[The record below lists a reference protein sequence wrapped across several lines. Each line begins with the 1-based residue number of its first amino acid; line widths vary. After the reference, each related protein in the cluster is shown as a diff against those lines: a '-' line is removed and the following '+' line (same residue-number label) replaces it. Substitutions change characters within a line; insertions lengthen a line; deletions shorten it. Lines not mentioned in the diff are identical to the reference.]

1 MPTSVGELLILV
13 VIGNC
18 WFPSLDFW
26 LLQMIPPSAFLWGA
40 LLLQL
45 GPPLQVLYVVFISLV
60 ETKFFVDACIWDEFL
75 VTAAVLER
83 STLASSSFCYDFR
96 RVFSRC
102 RALATAA
109 VGASP
114 GKW

>member
-26 LLQMIPPSAFLWGA
+26 LLQMIPPSAFYGEHSS
-40 LLLQL
+40 QL

-60 ETKFFVDACIWDEFL
+60 ETESFVDACIWDEFL

-83 STLASSSFCYDFR
+83 STLASPPLF
-96 RVFSRC
+96 
-102 RALATAA
+102 
-109 VGASP
+109 
-114 GKW
+114 

>member
-18 WFPSLDFW
+18 WFPSLDFLAASDDSSFC
-26 LLQMIPPSAFLWGA
+26 LLRGA
-40 LLLQL
+40 LLQL

-83 STLASSSFCYDFR
+83 STLAFPHWLIPRF
-96 RVFSRC
+96 FF
-102 RALATAA
+102 
-109 VGASP
+109 G
-114 GKW
+114 